1 MVLCHSGSLKKVDS
15 KHLWD
20 DFWKT
25 RRVSKSWSK
34 KRVIDILS
42 EYTKPGSGPAIEV
55 LDAGCGSGFFSRYF
69 LSCGCNVYSMD
80 YSEEA
85 LSTTKRVTGNKC
97 KMYVKADILDR
108 VKLSGINKRFDI
120 IFTDGL
126 LEHYSRKEQE
136 EIMENLK
143 FLKKE
148 SGFIINFAPNRFSLW
163 SLVRPFLMK
172 IQESP
177 FTMSEFLSLH
187 ARNNLKLIA
196 HGGISVLPF
205 RISPERLLGSHF
217 GMLLYCVST

>member
-1 MVLCHSGSLKKVDS
+1 LCHSGSLRKVKS
-15 KHLWD
+15 ERFWD
-20 DFWKT
+20 NFWKT
-25 RRVSKSWSK
+25 RKAKESWSK
-34 KRVIDILS
+34 KRVIEILS
-42 EYTKPGSGPAIEV
+42 EYTKPGSGINV

-69 LSCGCNVYSMD
+69 LSCGCDVYSMD

-85 LSTTKRVTGNKC
+85 LSTTKKVTGNKC
-97 KMYVKADILDR
+97 KMYVKGDILDKR
-108 VKLSGINKRFDI
+108 GLSNIGKRFDI

-148 SGFIINFAPNRFSLW
+148 NGFIINFVPNRFSLW
-163 SLVRPFLMK
+163 SLVRPFFMR

-177 FTMSEFLSLH
+177 FTMSKFLNLH

-205 RISPERLLGSHF
+205 RISPEKMLGSRF
-217 GMLLYCVST
+217 GMLLYCISI